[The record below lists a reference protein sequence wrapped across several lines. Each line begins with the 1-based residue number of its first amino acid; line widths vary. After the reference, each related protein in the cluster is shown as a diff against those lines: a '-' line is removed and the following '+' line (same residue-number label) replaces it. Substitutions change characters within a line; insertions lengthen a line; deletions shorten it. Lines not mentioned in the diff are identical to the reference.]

1 MKVYAHL
8 HSHMACMCAHMSV
21 LMHVLGMHVYPC
33 ETESLLPQR
42 SWPAHFRV
50 QLFTDKS
57 GTWKSWTKLLEE
69 ISFQPGATGR
79 VLHRGAAGGGDK
91 PGESRHGME
100 VMPWLG
106 VSKSQPSSSPSRKR
120 GTQQSQSEITYTLRT
135 MQTHMHRH
143 KHTPML
149 IDSHTHTDLHVQPCT
164 LPGRTY

>member
-1 MKVYAHL
+1 
-8 HSHMACMCAHMSV
+8 MCIPVKLSRFC
-21 LMHVLGMHVYPC
+21 LRDPG
-33 ETESLLPQR
+33 LP
-42 SWPAHFRV
+42 HFRV

-57 GTWKSWTKLLEE
+57 GTWKSWIKLLEE
-69 ISFQPGATGR
+69 INFQPGATGR

-91 PGESRHGME
+91 PGESRHGMG

-135 MQTHMHRH
+135 MQTHTHRH
-143 KHTPML
+143 KHTPMP

-164 LPGRTY
+164 LHGRTY